1 MPQKNTNEKK
11 KKRVSNKEKTIENN
25 RSIEAGLRDILEQ
38 SRHVNNKEI
47 LALLENYRT
56 MLTHHRFIDIARTLY
71 DFCSTL
77 IGSTSGY
84 LALLDETS
92 SVNEILFLDSGRLPC
107 TVDPNLPMPNRG
119 LRAEAYRNT
128 KPVYHNNF
136 AQSKWAELMPKG
148 HVQMKNVL
156 FAPLVLDGS
165 AVGVMG
171 FANKADDFLERDA
184 RIASLFADIAAE
196 VLSNSEAR
204 QRWQKNTGDT

>member
-11 KKRVSNKEKTIENN
+11 KKRVRNQEKTIESNS
-25 RSIEAGLRDILEQ
+25 SIEAGLRDILEQ
-38 SRHVNNKEI
+38 SRHTNSKEI
-47 LALLENYRT
+47 VALLENYRT

-84 LALLDETS
+84 VALLDETS

-107 TVDPNLPMPNRG
+107 TVDPNLPMPVRG

-136 AQSKWAELMPKG
+136 AQSKWNELMPEG

-184 RIASLFADIAAE
+184 RLASLFADITAE
-196 VLSNSEAR
+196 LLCNSRAK
-204 QRWQKNTGDT
+204 QRWQINKEDT